1 MAETVA
7 ITGANR
13 GIGHAL
19 ASAYAARGDKVVGT
33 YRTTAPPPLA
43 GTHWVQA
50 DVSAPR
56 SLQEVR
62 AAVGEKGLD
71 LLICN
76 AGVYL
81 DRGHSLPDG
90 FEPELWAESFATNVT
105 GVFET
110 VRAFLPELQAAAPS
124 RIAVIASNMGNASR
138 SAGGSYIY
146 RASKAAVINLA
157 RNLATDLAPAGIAVG
172 AYHPGWVR
180 TDMGG
185 TGAALDV
192 ETSVT
197 GLIRAFDAL
206 STKQA
211 GQFLNYDGENLL
223 M

>member
-1 MAETVA
+1 MAETVL

-13 GIGHAL
+13 GIGHAM
-19 ASAYAARGDKVVGT
+19 ASAYAARGAKVIGT
-33 YRTTAPPPLA
+33 YRTTAPAPVA
-43 GTHWVQA
+43 GIHWVQA
-50 DVSAPR
+50 DVAGPE
-56 SLQEVR
+56 SLQDVR
-62 AAVGEKGLD
+62 KAIGADGLD

-90 FEPELWAESFATNVT
+90 FAPDLWAKSFATNVT

-110 VRAFLPELQAAAPS
+110 VRAFLPDLQAAAPA
-124 RIAVIASNMGNASR
+124 RIAVIASNMGNAGR
-138 SAGGSYIY
+138 SSGGSYIY

-157 RNLATDLAPAGIAVG
+157 RNLAKDLAPQEIAVG

-185 TGAALDV
+185 AGAALDV